1 MRQLIAALGTDPAR
15 TKMTRVK
22 TLPAKTLATGT
33 AVARIKRAMADV
45 KPLVD
50 WLRAH
55 VG

>member
-1 MRQLIAALGTDPAR
+1 MKDIHAG
-15 TKMTRVK
+15 K
-22 TLPAKTLATGT
+22 TLPAKALATET

-50 WLRAH
+50 WLHAH